1 MHDTVIAAHVF
12 DNRRG
17 ISGLKFQSY
26 VNFGLPDYSKGMDK
40 YLQGDPKDANSFNHI
55 YSAPK
60 RVLLKYNA
68 IDSLMTFWLAMKQ
81 RLEMGR

>member
-1 MHDTVIAAHVF
+1 
-12 DNRRG
+12 
-17 ISGLKFQSY
+17 
-26 VNFGLPDYSKGMDK
+26 MDK